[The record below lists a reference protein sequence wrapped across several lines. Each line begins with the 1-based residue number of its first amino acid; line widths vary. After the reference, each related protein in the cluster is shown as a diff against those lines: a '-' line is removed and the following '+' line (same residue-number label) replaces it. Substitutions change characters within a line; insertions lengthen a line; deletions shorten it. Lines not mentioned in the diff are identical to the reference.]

1 MQDFRKLVVW
11 QKAHAFALEIRRVTE
26 GFPRELRDQIR
37 SAAESIVNNIVE
49 GCGASSR
56 KDFARYLDISIKSA
70 SETDYQLEFSRDLD
84 VLAHDVW
91 EQLSEDVVEI
101 RRMTFG
107 LRRTVLEADD
117 DRSRKNP
124 RVVRPPRTQAPI
136 RDDSATSD

>member
-1 MQDFRKLVVW
+1 MQDFRKLTVW
-11 QKAHAFALEIRRVTE
+11 QRAHAFSLEIRRVTE
-26 GFPRELRDQIR
+26 SFPRDLRAQIR

-56 KDFARYLDISIKSA
+56 KEFARYLDISIKSA
-70 SETDYQLEFSRDLD
+70 SETDYQLQFARDIE

-91 EQLSEDVVEI
+91 HQLSDDVVEI

-117 DRSRKNP
+117 RDRKKARGS
-124 RVVRPPRTQAPI
+124 RPPTSRAPI
-136 RDDSATSD
+136 RDDSPTSDS